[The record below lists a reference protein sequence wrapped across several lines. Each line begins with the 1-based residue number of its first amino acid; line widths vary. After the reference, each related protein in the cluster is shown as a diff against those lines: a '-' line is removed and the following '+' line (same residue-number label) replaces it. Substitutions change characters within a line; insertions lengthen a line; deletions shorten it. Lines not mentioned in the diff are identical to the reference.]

1 MKIKE
6 IKNYPNYAIT
16 DNGEVYNLRNG
27 KIMRQK
33 DNQGYLTV
41 KLCKNGKPKE
51 FRVHRLVYQAFIGEL
66 DNLLVIDHI
75 DENRHN
81 NNVSNLRQIHTR
93 ENTNRAK
100 IHPYGM
106 GVHLL
111 KSRNK
116 YTATIGING
125 KSYYLG
131 VYDKSEDASNAY
143 TNALADWEEKGILP
157 QYNYIRRTNKTKKL

>member
-66 DNLLVIDHI
+66 DNLLVIDHS
-75 DENRHN
+75 DGNRHN

-93 ENTNRAK
+93 ENTSRAK
-100 IHPYGM
+100 AHPFGQ
-106 GVHLL
+106 GVHFL
-111 KSRNK
+111 KNRNK
-116 YTATIGING
+116 YTPTIQTNCIRYHLGCFATAIAAQAAYLVALDKWNNFGVTPEVKGIN
-125 KSYYLG
+125 
-131 VYDKSEDASNAY
+131 
-143 TNALADWEEKGILP
+143 I
-157 QYNYIRRTNKTKKL
+157 QTKEVV

>member
-27 KIMRQK
+27 KIMRLK

-75 DENRHN
+75 DGNRHN

-93 ENTNRAK
+93 ENTSRAK
-100 IHPYGM
+100 EHPFGQ
-106 GVHLL
+106 GVHFL
-111 KSRNK
+111 KNRSK
-116 YTATIGING
+116 YTSTIQINCIRYHLGCFDTAIEAEDAYLVALDKWNNFGVTPEVKGIN
-125 KSYYLG
+125 
-131 VYDKSEDASNAY
+131 
-143 TNALADWEEKGILP
+143 I
-157 QYNYIRRTNKTKKL
+157 KTKEVV

>member
-75 DENRHN
+75 DGNRHN

-93 ENTNRAK
+93 ENTSRAK
-100 IHPYGM
+100 EHQFGQ
-106 GVHLL
+106 GVHFL
-111 KSRNK
+111 KNRNK
-116 YTATIGING
+116 YTSTIQINCISYHLGCFDTAIEAEDAYLVALDNWDYFGVTPEVKGIN
-125 KSYYLG
+125 
-131 VYDKSEDASNAY
+131 
-143 TNALADWEEKGILP
+143 I
-157 QYNYIRRTNKTKKL
+157 KTKEVV

>member
-75 DENRHN
+75 DGNRHN

-93 ENTNRAK
+93 ENTSRAK
-100 IHPYGM
+100 EHRFGQ
-106 GVHLL
+106 GVHFL
-111 KSRNK
+111 KNRNK
-116 YTATIGING
+116 YTSTIQINCIRYHLGCFDTAIEAEDAYLVALDKWNNFGVTPEVKGIN
-125 KSYYLG
+125 
-131 VYDKSEDASNAY
+131 
-143 TNALADWEEKGILP
+143 I
-157 QYNYIRRTNKTKKL
+157 KTKEVV